1 MWSTVHLF
9 NSLNVF
15 DCAFMG
21 SGIQKL
27 IAESP
32 VLAVVLVFW
41 AGALASLSSCTI
53 VRVPVAL
60 GFIAGATESKKK
72 AVFVTVL
79 FVSGLVATYTV
90 FGLFLGLVGSLAFT
104 IIQFNKYIFYLLGLL
119 LFVAGLFI
127 SGLLKIKHIPH
138 ILQFREN
145 FHHVTL
151 YGAFTFGTLF
161 ALLEMPTC
169 PCCGGILL
177 MLATLVV
184 THNLAPYAVIIFMSF
199 ALGQS
204 FPVLAVALSAS
215 LVKTDLIMFLA
226 SKIRRIE
233 DHITFIAGNM
243 LITLGIY
250 YLIVA

>member
-1 MWSTVHLF
+1 MVY
-9 NSLNVF
+9 N
-15 DCAFMG
+15 
-21 SGIQKL
+21 IQKL
-27 IAESP
+27 IAETP
-32 VLAVVLVFW
+32 LLAVFLVFW

-72 AVFVTVL
+72 AILVTVL
-79 FVSGLVATYTV
+79 FVSGLVTTYTA
-90 FGLFLGLVGSLAFT
+90 FGIFLGIVGRLAFT
-104 IIQFNKYIFYLLGLL
+104 IIQFNKYIFYLLGFL
-119 LFVAGLFI
+119 LFITGLFI
-127 SGLLKIKHIPH
+127 AGLLKIRHLPH

-151 YGAFTFGTLF
+151 FGAFTFGTFF
-161 ALLEMPTC
+161 ALVEMPTC

-184 THNLAPYAVIIFMSF
+184 THNLAPYSVLIFISF

-215 LVKTDLIMFLA
+215 LVKTDIIMFLE
-226 SKIRRIE
+226 SKIRRVE
-233 DHITFIAGNM
+233 DHIRLIAGNV

-250 YLIVA
+250 YLIIA